1 MQLDDCIKM
10 NEETL
15 TMSKQTAQML
25 MEQEET
31 INRIDNK
38 LDIVDANNKKSAK
51 VVKSMSSIFG
61 QIKNI
66 IFGVK
71 SDPAVT
77 SMPQSTK
84 PEDKMPTL
92 KEYNIEE

>member
-1 MQLDDCIKM
+1 MQLDDCIRM

-15 TMSKQTAQML
+15 AMSKDTAKML

-31 INRIDNK
+31 INKIDNK
-38 LDIVDANNKKSAK
+38 LDIVDANFKKSAK

-66 IFGVK
+66 FFGVK
-71 SDPAVT
+71 SEAVT
-77 SMPQSTK
+77 SLPQSTK
-84 PEDKMPTL
+84 PED
-92 KEYNIEE
+92 